1 MTTVLASSLASDSQ
15 SVPRPDGREVTVTP
29 ILNTCQDKV
38 AIPASLFVITIMAS
52 SGGQGLQ
59 KARKELNTLHRS
71 AWPLETLCWGPGI
84 VQLHCSANKGLS
96 Y

>member
-1 MTTVLASSLASDSQ
+1 MTTVLAPPLASDSQ

-38 AIPASLFVITIMAS
+38 ATPAFLFVITIMAS

-59 KARKELNTLHRS
+59 RAKQDLNTLHRS